1 MCLGIPGKVVEI
13 REGGPL
19 RMALVDFGGARKEA
33 CLEYVPEVKIGEYVI
48 VHVGFAISR
57 LDEEEALRTLEMLRT
72 IDELMIDQELA
83 TMGPGDDAPRVTD
96 DAATPAPGRGVVAP

>member
-13 REGGPL
+13 RDGGPL

-33 CLEYVPEVKIGEYVI
+33 CLEYVPEVQVSEYVI

-57 LDEEEALRTLEMLRT
+57 LDEDEALRTLEMLRT
-72 IDELMIDQELA
+72 LDELMVQQELGA
-83 TMGPGDDAPRVTD
+83 MPAYAEAEPGAEGSDPAGVAAP
-96 DAATPAPGRGVVAP
+96 

>member
-13 REGGPL
+13 RDGGPL

-33 CLEYVPEVKIGEYVI
+33 CLAYVPEVQVGEYVI

-72 IDELMIDQELA
+72 LDELMVQQELGA
-83 TMGPGDDAPRVTD
+83 MPADA
-96 DAATPAPGRGVVAP
+96 DAGVAAP